1 MKKAFTLVE
10 MLIAVLLTAIVFT
23 YLFATLNDLRSSHAR
38 YEKSAKSVTA
48 SQTIFSLLTED
59 ITQMRSPMTIVHEAG
74 YDRFSFTTDHS
85 TYGIARPWVHY
96 YVSRRENALIRIEA
110 TKPIDFFGSN
120 YIGDLNGTYFF
131 ADKLAVECTSLRI
144 SDNKSHADLLLK
156 CQKIAPIV
164 MTLYKGDR

>member
-10 MLIAVLLTAIVFT
+10 MLISVLLTAIVFT
-23 YLFATLNDLRSSHAR
+23 YLFSTLNSLKSSHSR
-38 YEKSAKSVTA
+38 YKASAKSVMT

-59 ITQMRSPMTIVHEAG
+59 ITQIRSPMTIVHEAG

-85 TYGIARPWVHY
+85 VYGIARPWVHY
-96 YVSRRENALIRIEA
+96 YISRMENALIRIEA
-110 TKPIDFFGSN
+110 TKPIDFSGSN

-144 SDNKSHADLLLK
+144 GDNRSHADLLLE
-156 CQKIAPIV
+156 CGKIAPIV